1 MKTVSNNTE
10 NAIMKMARKTGVVRA
25 REIRKAGLHPE
36 YLRKLCTSGHLIRT
50 GRGLYVLADGDF
62 TEHHSLAEA
71 CKRVPHGI
79 ICLLSALSYHEIGTQ
94 NPHQIW
100 MAIDRAMRKP
110 KVDYPP
116 IRIFRFSGPSLKEGI
131 EKIQIEGVSIRVY
144 NPAKTVADCFKYRN
158 KVGIDV
164 AIEALKECWRSRRCT
179 IDELVHYARIC
190 RVRNIMQP
198 YMEAIVS

>member
-1 MKTVSNNTE
+1 MKTASNKPENT
-10 NAIMKMARKTGVVRA
+10 IIKMARKTGVVRA

-36 YLRKLCTSGHLIRT
+36 YLRKLCKSGLLIRT

-100 MAIDRAMRKP
+100 MAIDRSMRKP
-110 KVDYPP
+110 EVDYPP

-131 EKIQIEGVSIRVY
+131 EEKKIEGVSVRVY

-164 AIEALKECWRSRRCT
+164 AIEALKECWRSRRLT
-179 IDELVHYARIC
+179 IDELVHYAKIC

-198 YMEAIVS
+198 YIEAIVA

>member
-1 MKTVSNNTE
+1 MKTASNKPE

-36 YLRKLCTSGHLIRT
+36 YLRKLCNSGLLIRT
-50 GRGLYVLADGDF
+50 GRGLYVVADGDF

-79 ICLLSALSYHEIGTQ
+79 VCLLSALSYHEIGTQ
-94 NPHQIW
+94 NPNQIW
-100 MAIDRAMRKP
+100 MAIDRSMRKP

-131 EKIQIEGVSIRVY
+131 EEKKIEGVSVRVY

-164 AIEALKECWRSRRCT
+164 AIEALKECWRSRRST
-179 IDELVHYARIC
+179 IDELVYYAKIC

-198 YMEAIVS
+198 YIEAIIA

>member
-1 MKTVSNNTE
+1 MKTASKKPE
-10 NAIMKMARKTGVVRA
+10 NAIIKMVRKTGVVRA

-36 YLRKLCTSGHLIRT
+36 YLRKLCKSGHLIRT

-100 MAIDRAMRKP
+100 MAIDRSMRKP

-116 IRIFRFSGPSLKEGI
+116 IRIFRFSGPSLEEGI
-131 EKIQIEGVSIRVY
+131 EEKKIEGVSVRVY

-164 AIEALKECWRSRRCT
+164 AIEALKECWRSRRST
-179 IDELVHYARIC
+179 IDELVHYAKIC

-198 YMEAIVS
+198 YLEAIVA

>member
-1 MKTVSNNTE
+1 M
-10 NAIMKMARKTGVVRA
+10 AIKTGVVRA
-25 REIRKAGLHPE
+25 REIREAGLHPE
-36 YLRKLCTSGHLIRT
+36 YLRKLCKSGQLIRT

-100 MAIDRAMRKP
+100 MAIDRTMRKP

-131 EKIQIEGVSIRVY
+131 EEKKIEGVSVRVY

-164 AIEALKECWRSRRCT
+164 AIEALKECWRSRRCE

-198 YMEAIVS
+198 YMEAIVA

>member
-1 MKTVSNNTE
+1 MKAASNTTE
-10 NAIMKMARKTGVVRA
+10 STILQMARKTGVVRA
-25 REIRKAGLHPE
+25 REIREAGLHPE
-36 YLRKLCTSGHLIRT
+36 YLRKLCKSGQLIRT

-62 TEHHSLAEA
+62 KEHHSIAEA

-79 ICLLSALSYHEIGTQ
+79 VCLLSALSYYEIGTQ

-131 EKIQIEGVSIRVY
+131 EEKKIEGVSVQVY
-144 NPAKTVADCFKYRN
+144 NPAKTLADCFKYRN

-164 AIEALKECWRSRRCT
+164 AIEALKECWRSRRCE
-179 IDELVHYARIC
+179 IDELIYYAKIC

>member
-1 MKTVSNNTE
+1 MKVASNTAE
-10 NAIMKMARKTGVVRA
+10 QAILQMALKTGVVRA
-25 REIRKAGLHPE
+25 REIREAGLHPE
-36 YLRKLCTSGHLIRT
+36 YLRKLCKSGHLIRT
-50 GRGLYVLADGDF
+50 GRGLYSLADGNF
-62 TEHHSLAEA
+62 TEHHSFAEA
-71 CKRVPHGI
+71 CKRVPRGT
-79 ICLLSALSYHEIGTQ
+79 ICLLSALNYHEIGTQ

-131 EKIQIEGVSIRVY
+131 EEKKIEGVSVRVY
-144 NPAKTVADCFKYRN
+144 GPAKTVADCFKYRN

-164 AIEALKECWRSRRCT
+164 AIGALKECWRYRRCE
-179 IDELVHYARIC
+179 IDDLVYYARIC
-190 RVRNIMQP
+190 RVRKIMQP

>member
-1 MKTVSNNTE
+1 MITVSNTTKNT
-10 NAIMKMARKTGVVRA
+10 ILQMARKTGVVRA
-25 REIRKAGLHPE
+25 REIREAGLHPE
-36 YLRKLCTSGHLIRT
+36 YLRKLCKSGHLIRT

-94 NPHQIW
+94 NPYQIW
-100 MAIDRAMRKP
+100 MAIDRTMRKP

-116 IRIFRFSGPSLKEGI
+116 IRIFRFSGPSLQEGI
-131 EKIQIEGVSIRVY
+131 EEKNIEGVSIRIY

-164 AIEALKECWRSRRCT
+164 AIEALKEYWRSRRCT
-179 IDELVHYARIC
+179 IDELFHYARIC

-198 YMEAIVS
+198 YMQAIVT

>member
-1 MKTVSNNTE
+1 MKTASNKPE
-10 NAIMKMARKTGVVRA
+10 NAIMKMVRKTGVVRA

-36 YLRKLCTSGHLIRT
+36 YLRKLCKSGHLIRT

-79 ICLLSALSYHEIGTQ
+79 ICLLSALSFYEIGTQ

-100 MAIDRAMRKP
+100 MAIDRTMRKP

-116 IRIFRFSGPSLKEGI
+116 IRIFRFSGPSLEEGI
-131 EKIQIEGVSIRVY
+131 EEKKIEGVSVRVY

-164 AIEALKECWRSRRCT
+164 AIEALKECWRSRRST
-179 IDELVHYARIC
+179 IDELVHYAKIC

-198 YMEAIVS
+198 YMEAIVA

>member
-1 MKTVSNNTE
+1 MKTASNKPE
-10 NAIMKMARKTGVVRA
+10 NIIIKMAHETGVVRA

-36 YLRKLCTSGHLIRT
+36 YLRKLCKSGLLIRT

-71 CKRVPHGI
+71 CKRVPNGI

-100 MAIDRAMRKP
+100 MAIDRSMRKP

-131 EKIQIEGVSIRVY
+131 EEKKVEGVSVRVY

-164 AIEALKECWRSRRCT
+164 AIEALKECWRSRRST
-179 IDELVHYARIC
+179 IDELVHYAKIC

-198 YMEAIVS
+198 YIEAIVA

>member
-1 MKTVSNNTE
+1 MKTASNNSE
-10 NAIMKMARKTGVVRA
+10 NAILKMVRKTGVVRA
-25 REIRKAGLHPE
+25 REIRKAGLHSE
-36 YLRKLCTSGHLIRT
+36 YLRRLCQSGQLIRT

-94 NPHQIW
+94 NPHEVW

-116 IRIFRFSGPSLKEGI
+116 IRIFRFSGVSLREGI
-131 EKIQIEGVSIRVY
+131 EEKKIEGVSIRVY

-158 KVGIDV
+158 KVGLDV
-164 AIEALKECWRSRRCT
+164 AIEALKECWRSQRCT
-179 IDELVHYARIC
+179 VDELIHYARIC

-198 YMEAIVS
+198 YMEAIVA

>member
-1 MKTVSNNTE
+1 MKDISNSAE
-10 NAIMKMARKTGVVRA
+10 SAILKMARKSGVVRA
-25 REIRKAGLHPE
+25 REIREAGLHSE
-36 YLRKLCTSGHLIRT
+36 YLRRLCKSGHLIRT
-50 GRGLYVLADGDF
+50 GRGLYSLADGDF
-62 TEHHSLAEA
+62 TEHHTLAEA

-100 MAIDRAMRKP
+100 MAIDRAVRKP

-116 IRIFRFSGPSLKEGI
+116 IRIFRFSGQSLKEGI
-131 EKIQIEGVSIRVY
+131 EEKKIEGVSVRVY

-164 AIEALKECWRSRRCT
+164 AIEALKECLRSRRCT
-179 IDELVHYARIC
+179 IDELFHYAQIC
-190 RVRNIMQP
+190 RVRNIMRP
-198 YMEAIVS
+198 YMEAIVA

>member
-1 MKTVSNNTE
+1 MKANSTTTE
-10 NAIMKMARKTGVVRA
+10 NAILEMARKTGVIRA
-25 REIRKAGLHPE
+25 CEIREAGLHPE
-36 YLRKLCTSGHLIRT
+36 YLRKLCKSGHLIRT
-50 GRGLYVLADGDF
+50 SRGLYSLADGDI

-71 CKRVPHGI
+71 CKRIPHGI

-100 MAIDRAMRKP
+100 MAIDRTMRKP

-131 EKIQIEGVSIRVY
+131 EEKKIEGVSVRVY

-164 AIEALKECWRSRRCT
+164 AIEALKECWRSRRCE
-179 IDELVHYARIC
+179 IDKLVHYARIC
-190 RVRNIMQP
+190 RVSNIIQP
-198 YMEAIVS
+198 YMETIVS

>member
-1 MKTVSNNTE
+1 MKPASYNAENT
-10 NAIMKMARKTGVVRA
+10 ILKMARKTGVVRA
-25 REIRKAGLHPE
+25 REIRTAGLHPE
-36 YLRKLCTSGHLIRT
+36 YLRRLCESGHLVRT

-94 NPHQIW
+94 NPYQIW

-116 IRIFRFSGPSLKEGI
+116 IRVFRFSGLSLKEGI
-131 EKIQIEGVSIRVY
+131 EEKKIEGVSVRVY
-144 NPAKTVADCFKYRN
+144 NPAKTVADCFKCRN

-179 IDELVHYARIC
+179 IDELVRYARIC
-190 RVRNIMQP
+190 RVQNIMQP
-198 YMEAIVS
+198 YMEAIVA

>member
-1 MKTVSNNTE
+1 MKANSNTTE
-10 NAIMKMARKTGVVRA
+10 NTILEMARKTGVIRA
-25 REIRKAGLHPE
+25 REIREAGLHPE
-36 YLRKLCTSGHLIRT
+36 YLRKLCKSGHLIRT
-50 GRGLYVLADGDF
+50 GRGLYSLADGDI

-71 CKRVPHGI
+71 CKRIPHGI

-100 MAIDRAMRKP
+100 MAIDRTMRKP

-131 EKIQIEGVSIRVY
+131 EEKKIEGVWVRVY

-164 AIEALKECWRSRRCT
+164 AIEALKECWRSRRCE
-179 IDELVHYARIC
+179 IDKLVHYARIC
-190 RVRNIMQP
+190 RVSNIIQP
-198 YMEAIVS
+198 YMETIVS

>member
-1 MKTVSNNTE
+1 MKAASNTTE
-10 NAIMKMARKTGVVRA
+10 STILQMARKTGVVRA
-25 REIRKAGLHPE
+25 REIREAGLHPE
-36 YLRKLCTSGHLIRT
+36 YLRKLCKSGQLIHT

-62 TEHHSLAEA
+62 TEHHGIAEA

-79 ICLLSALSYHEIGTQ
+79 VCLLSALSYYEIGTQ

-131 EKIQIEGVSIRVY
+131 EEKKIEGVSVQVY

-164 AIEALKECWRSRRCT
+164 AIEALKECWRSRWCE
-179 IDELVHYARIC
+179 IGEIVYYAKIC

>member
-1 MKTVSNNTE
+1 MKTASNKPENT
-10 NAIMKMARKTGVVRA
+10 IIKMARKTGVVRA

-36 YLRKLCTSGHLIRT
+36 YLRKLCKSGLLIRT

-100 MAIDRAMRKP
+100 MAIDRSMRKP
-110 KVDYPP
+110 EVDYPP

-131 EKIQIEGVSIRVY
+131 EEKKIEGVSVRVY

-164 AIEALKECWRSRRCT
+164 AIEALKECWRSRRLT
-179 IDELVHYARIC
+179 IDELVHYAKIC

-198 YMEAIVS
+198 HIEAIVA

>member
-1 MKTVSNNTE
+1 MKSNSNTIE
-10 NAIMKMARKTGVVRA
+10 NAILEMARKNGVVRA
-25 REIRKAGLHPE
+25 REVREAGLHAE
-36 YLRKLCTSGHLIRT
+36 YLRKLCKTGQLIRA
-50 GRGLYVLADGDF
+50 GRGLYSLADGDF

-71 CKRVPHGI
+71 CMRVPHGI
-79 ICLLSALSYHEIGTQ
+79 ICLLSALSYHQIGTQ

-116 IRIFRFSGPSLKEGI
+116 IRVFRFSGPSLREGI
-131 EKIQIEGVSIRVY
+131 EEKKIEGVSVRVY

-164 AIEALKECWRSRRCT
+164 AIEALKECWRSRRCE

-190 RVRNIMQP
+190 RVRKIMQP

>member
-1 MKTVSNNTE
+1 MKANSNTTE
-10 NAIMKMARKTGVVRA
+10 NAILEMARKTGVIRA
-25 REIRKAGLHPE
+25 CEIREAGLHPE
-36 YLRKLCTSGHLIRT
+36 YLRKLCKSGHLIRIS
-50 GRGLYVLADGDF
+50 RGLYSLADGDI

-71 CKRVPHGI
+71 CKRIPHGI

-100 MAIDRAMRKP
+100 MAIDRTMRKP

-131 EKIQIEGVSIRVY
+131 EEKKIEGVSVRVY

-164 AIEALKECWRSRRCT
+164 AIEALKECWRSRRCE
-179 IDELVHYARIC
+179 IDKLVHYARIC
-190 RVRNIMQP
+190 RVSNIIQP
-198 YMEAIVS
+198 YMETIVS

>member
-1 MKTVSNNTE
+1 MKPASYNAENT
-10 NAIMKMARKTGVVRA
+10 ILKMARKTGVVRA
-25 REIRKAGLHPE
+25 GEIRTAGLHPE
-36 YLRKLCTSGHLIRT
+36 YLRRLCESGHLVRT

-94 NPHQIW
+94 NPYQIW

-116 IRIFRFSGPSLKEGI
+116 IRVFRFSGLSLKEGI
-131 EKIQIEGVSIRVY
+131 EEKKIEGVSVRVY

-179 IDELVHYARIC
+179 IDELVRYARIC
-190 RVRNIMQP
+190 RVQNIMQP
-198 YMEAIVS
+198 YMEAIVV

>member
-1 MKTVSNNTE
+1 MSEISNCTE
-10 NAIMKMARKTGVVRA
+10 NAILQMARKSGVVRA
-25 REIRKAGLHPE
+25 REIREAGLHQE
-36 YLRKLCTSGHLIRT
+36 YLRRLCKSGQLIRT
-50 GRGLYVLADGDF
+50 GRGLYSLADGDF

-116 IRIFRFSGPSLKEGI
+116 MRIFRFSGPSLKEGI
-131 EKIQIEGVSIRVY
+131 QEKKIEGVSVRVY

-164 AIEALKECWRSRRCT
+164 AVEALKECWRSRRCE

-190 RVRNIMQP
+190 RVSNIMQP
-198 YMEAIVS
+198 YIEAIVS

>member
-1 MKTVSNNTE
+1 MKTDSKNSE
-10 NAIMKMARKTGVVRA
+10 DAILKMARKSGVLRA
-25 REIRKAGLHPE
+25 REIREAGLHSE
-36 YLRKLCTSGHLIRT
+36 YLRKLCRNGHLIRT
-50 GRGLYVLADGDF
+50 GRGLYVLADGEF
-62 TEHHSLAEA
+62 TEHHGLAEA
-71 CKRVPHGI
+71 CKRIPHGT

-116 IRIFRFSGPSLKEGI
+116 IRIFRFSGPSLV
-131 EKIQIEGVSIRVY
+131 EGVEEIMIERVKVRIF

-164 AIEALKECWRSRRCT
+164 AVEALKECWRSRRCN
-179 IDELVHYARIC
+179 IDELVHYAKIC
-190 RVRNIMQP
+190 RVGTIMQP
-198 YMEAIVS
+198 YLEAIVA

>member
-1 MKTVSNNTE
+1 MKTASNNSE
-10 NAIMKMARKTGVVRA
+10 NAIIKMARKTGVVRA
-25 REIRKAGLHPE
+25 REIRKAGIHPE
-36 YLRKLCTSGHLIRT
+36 YLRRLCKSGHLIRT
-50 GRGLYVLADGDF
+50 GRGLYVLAGGDF

-79 ICLLSALSYHEIGTQ
+79 ICLLSALSFHEVGTQ

-100 MAIDRAMRKP
+100 MAIDRVMRKP
-110 KVDYPP
+110 KVDYSP

-131 EKIQIEGVSIRVY
+131 EEKKIEGVAVRVY

-164 AIEALKECWRSRRCT
+164 ALEALRECWRSRRCT
-179 IDELVHYARIC
+179 IDELVHFATIC

-198 YMEAIVS
+198 YMEAIVA

>member
-1 MKTVSNNTE
+1 MKEISNSTE
-10 NAIMKMARKTGVVRA
+10 NLILKMARKTGVVRA
-25 REIRKAGLHPE
+25 REIREAGLHPE
-36 YLRKLCTSGHLIRT
+36 YLRKLCKSGQLIRT
-50 GRGLYVLADGDF
+50 GRGLYSLADGDF

-100 MAIDRAMRKP
+100 MAIDRGMRKP

-116 IRIFRFSGPSLKEGI
+116 IRIFRFSGLSLEEGI
-131 EKIQIEGVSIRVY
+131 EEKKIEGVSVRLY

-164 AIEALKECWRSRRCT
+164 AIEALKECWRSRRCE
-179 IDELVHYARIC
+179 IDELVHYSKIC
-190 RVRNIMQP
+190 RVSNIMQP

>member
-1 MKTVSNNTE
+1 MVSTSGNAE
-10 NAIMKMARKTGVVRA
+10 NIIIEMARKTGVIRA
-25 REIRKAGLHPE
+25 REIRKAGLHTE
-36 YLRKLCTSGHLIRT
+36 YLRRLCKSGRLIRT

-62 TEHHSLAEA
+62 TEHHTLAEA

-94 NPHQIW
+94 NPHGVW
-100 MAIDRAMRKP
+100 MAIDRTMRKP

-116 IRIFRFSGPSLKEGI
+116 IRIFRFSGPSLNEGI
-131 EKIQIEGVSIRVY
+131 EEKKIEAVSVRVY

-164 AIEALKECWRSRRCT
+164 AIEALKECWQSRRCT
-179 IDELVHYARIC
+179 IDELVRYALIC

-198 YMEAIVS
+198 YMEAIVA

>member
-1 MKTVSNNTE
+1 MKTASNNPE

-36 YLRKLCTSGHLIRT
+36 YLRKLVKSGQLIRT

-62 TEHHSLAEA
+62 TEHHNLAEA

-116 IRIFRFSGPSLKEGI
+116 IRVFRFSGPSLKEGI
-131 EKIQIEGVSIRVY
+131 EEKKIEGVSVRVY
-144 NPAKTVADCFKYRN
+144 NPPKTVADCFKYRN

-164 AIEALKECWRSRRCT
+164 AIEALKECWRSRRST
-179 IDELVHYARIC
+179 IDELVHFAEIC
-190 RVRNIMQP
+190 RVRNIMHP
-198 YMEAIVS
+198 YMEAIVA

>member
-1 MKTVSNNTE
+1 MKTVLNNTE
-10 NAIMKMARKTGVVRA
+10 NAILKMVRKTGVVRA
-25 REIRKAGLHPE
+25 REIRKAGLHSE
-36 YLRKLCTSGHLIRT
+36 YLRRLCQSGQLIRT

-94 NPHQIW
+94 NPHEVW

-116 IRIFRFSGPSLKEGI
+116 IRIFRFSGVSLREGI
-131 EKIQIEGVSIRVY
+131 EEKKIEGVSIRVY

-158 KVGIDV
+158 KVGLDV
-164 AIEALKECWRSRRCT
+164 AIEALKECWRSQRCT
-179 IDELVHYARIC
+179 VDELVHYARIC

-198 YMEAIVS
+198 YMEAIVA

>member
-1 MKTVSNNTE
+1 MNEISNSTE
-10 NAIMKMARKTGVVRA
+10 NAILKMARKTGVVRA
-25 REIRKAGLHPE
+25 REIREAGLHPE
-36 YLRKLCTSGHLIRT
+36 YLRKLCKSGHLIRT
-50 GRGLYVLADGDF
+50 GRGLYSLAGGDF

-71 CKRVPHGI
+71 CKRVPHGT

-94 NPHQIW
+94 NPHQVW

-110 KVDYPP
+110 KVDYPL

-131 EKIQIEGVSIRVY
+131 EEKKIEGVSVRVY
-144 NPAKTVADCFKYRN
+144 SPAKTVADCFKYRN

-164 AIEALKECWRSRRCT
+164 AIEALKECWRSRRCE
-179 IDELVHYARIC
+179 IDELIHYARIC
-190 RVRNIMQP
+190 RVSNIMQP

>member
-1 MKTVSNNTE
+1 
-10 NAIMKMARKTGVVRA
+10 
-25 REIRKAGLHPE
+25 
-36 YLRKLCTSGHLIRT
+36 
-50 GRGLYVLADGDF
+50 
-62 TEHHSLAEA
+62 
-71 CKRVPHGI
+71 
-79 ICLLSALSYHEIGTQ
+79 
-94 NPHQIW
+94 

-131 EKIQIEGVSIRVY
+131 EEKKIEGVSVRVY

-164 AIEALKECWRSRRCT
+164 AIEALKECWRSRRCK

-190 RVRNIMQP
+190 RVSNIMQP